1 MIERC
6 DRQGHRGAF
15 LRSPRSGGDERALG
29 RADCAADS
37 AEAVVECRVER
48 RANGRGARGMT
59 SAQKALKDMDRLL
72 KEGQGLRRELSKQLK
87 PMTVFTDEDMR
98 KRFR

>member
-1 MIERC
+1 
-6 DRQGHRGAF
+6 
-15 LRSPRSGGDERALG
+15 
-29 RADCAADS
+29 
-37 AEAVVECRVER
+37 
-48 RANGRGARGMT
+48 MT